1 VDATVRLKLLSE
13 AERLLLA
20 DLPVLPLYF
29 YVSKQL
35 VKPWVAG
42 FEPNLLDHHPSR
54 HLRILA
60 H

>member
-1 VDATVRLKLLSE
+1 MELLAE
-13 AERLLLA
+13 AERILLA

-35 VKPWVAG
+35 VRPWVAG

-54 HLRILA
+54 HLRLLA